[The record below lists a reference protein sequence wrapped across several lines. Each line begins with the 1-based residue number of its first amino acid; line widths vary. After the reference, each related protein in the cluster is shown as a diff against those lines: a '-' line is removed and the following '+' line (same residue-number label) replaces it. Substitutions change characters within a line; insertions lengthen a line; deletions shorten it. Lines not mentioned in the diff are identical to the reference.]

1 MTPSE
6 HKPAVRAVHGEAS
19 NDRFN
24 GRLLYV
30 EDNLQVADITCIMLE
45 DVGLDIIHAISAED
59 ALKIADDN
67 DPFDIVLTDVVMP
80 GLSGVQLARR
90 LNQRWP
96 AMPVVLMSGYS
107 DELAAGYGSQFE
119 LLRKPFTRG
128 ILLDCLQRHLDGAV
142 YQNA

>member
-1 MTPSE
+1 MPSE
-6 HKPAVRAVHGEAS
+6 HKPLIQAARGEAS

-30 EDNLQVADITCIMLE
+30 EDNLHVADSTCIMLE
-45 DVGLDIIHAISAED
+45 DIGLDIIHAVSAEQ
-59 ALKIADDN
+59 ALKIADEDY
-67 DPFDIVLTDVVMP
+67 PFDIVLTDVVMP

-96 AMPVVLMSGYS
+96 EMPVVLMSGYS
-107 DELAAGYGSQFE
+107 DELAAGYGAQYE
-119 LLRKPFTRG
+119 LLRKPFTRPV
-128 ILLDCLQRHLDGAV
+128 LLDCLQRYLDGPV